1 MNVGAPNYTDID
13 HLCRRESDMP
23 VVVLSAEKVKA
34 AGAKGHYCK
43 SNFSITN
50 QKAELMFR
58 SQQSVEAEKQGTLFK
73 KKRREMTTAERVGML
88 QEKLYCK
95 AKQERGY
102 KFYVLYDKV
111 FIPYILTAAYS
122 RVRAN
127 GSSPG
132 IDGKTFKEI
141 EEYGLDKFL
150 SELSEDLRKQTYK
163 PSAVKRVWIPK
174 ANGGQRPLGIPTIR
188 DRVAQMACKLV
199 IEPIFEADFEES
211 SYGFRPNRS
220 SKDAMKAIKEHLQ
233 KGKTAVLD
241 ADLSSYFDTI
251 PHDKLNKTLEL
262 RIADKRIIRL
272 INLWLKSPVSEGGRS
287 TGSKQ
292 DGTPQGGVISPLL
305 ANIYMHLVD
314 RIVNNTNS
322 LFQQAGIKIVRYAD
336 DFVLMGEQ
344 ITQQAKEKL
353 QELLSRMGLQ
363 LNETKTRQIEAKE
376 EPFNFLGFTV
386 RYDKG
391 LKDRNKR
398 YWNIEASD
406 KSEQKIRE
414 HIRELLDKGGH
425 YAPQRVAEKLNI
437 IIRGWLNYFDIP
449 GVSYPAMNKRKLR
462 YYLLEKLRRYY
473 NRKSQRKSRLHG
485 QQAFEILVS
494 KYALIDPTK
503 YFVKARL

>member
-1 MNVGAPNYTDID
+1 MLKN
-13 HLCRRESDMP
+13 
-23 VVVLSAEKVKA
+23 
-34 AGAKGHYCK
+34 
-43 SNFSITN
+43 
-50 QKAELMFR
+50 
-58 SQQSVEAEKQGTLFK
+58 QQSVESEGGGQAQKIS
-73 KKRREMTTAERVGML
+73 KRQLLPEERVRLL

-111 FIPYILTAAYS
+111 FILYILITAYS

-127 GSSPG
+127 GGSPG

-141 EEYGLDKFL
+141 EEYGVNKFL
-150 SELSEDLRKQTYK
+150 SGLSEDLRKQTYK

-199 IEPIFEADFEES
+199 IEPIFEADFEDS

-220 SKDAMKAIKEHLQ
+220 AKDAMKAIKEHLQ
-233 KGKTAVLD
+233 QGKTAVLD

-251 PHDKLNKTLEL
+251 PHDRLNKTLEL
-262 RIADKRIIRL
+262 RIADKRIMRL
-272 INLWLKSPVSEGGRS
+272 INLWLKSPVSEDGQS

-292 DGTPQGGVISPLL
+292 EGTPQGGVISPLL

-314 RIVNNTNS
+314 RIVNSTS
-322 LFQQAGIKIVRYAD
+322 SPFHQAGIKIVRYAD
-336 DFVLMGEQ
+336 DFVLMGER

-353 QELLSRMGLQ
+353 QELLSRMGLK
-363 LNETKTRQIEAKE
+363 LNETKTRHIEAKE
-376 EPFNFLGFTV
+376 ESFNFLGFTV
-386 RYDKG
+386 RYDKS

-406 KSEQKIRE
+406 KSEKKVRE
-414 HIRELLDKGGH
+414 NIKELLDKGGH
-425 YAPQRVAEKLNI
+425 YAPPRVAAGLNT
-437 IIRGWLNYFDIP
+437 IIRGWLNYFDVP

-462 YYLLEKLRRYY
+462 YYLYEKLSRYY
-473 NRKSQRKSRLHG
+473 NRKSQRKSRLYG
-485 QQAFEILVS
+485 QRAFEILVS

-503 YFVKARL
+503 YFVKSSLVKACSEDNREAVCGKTARTV